1 MSDLT
6 KLVRD
11 KEETISR
18 IRLYYESELK
28 EAVAQKDQA
37 LRKACEWR
45 EKLRVEEAGEQSRDI
60 SEFFLCSF
68 CNFAVKVYITIEYFE

>member
-1 MSDLT
+1 MPSPALQVSDLT

-18 IRLYYESELK
+18 IRQYYESELK
-28 EAVAQKDQA
+28 EAALQKDQA
-37 LRKACEWR
+37 LRKAGEWR

-60 SEFFLCSF
+60 SEFCVVSLSLPG
-68 CNFAVKVYITIEYFE
+68 K